1 MNIFHAIILGL
12 IEGITEFLPVSST
25 GHMILAS
32 TLLHIPE
39 SAFVKSFE
47 VIIQLGAILAVAV
60 LYIRKLFTNKKLF
73 LSVVYGF
80 VPTAILGLLLYKKIK
95 LLMGSPWVVIFSLF
109 IGGIIILATEKWLVN
124 SGQWTEKN
132 ENKNLEVGL
141 PSDEHYV
148 ISKSEAG
155 LLGVIQAIAF
165 IPGVSRSGA
174 LIIGGLLRGIP
185 RKTIVEFSFLLAL
198 PTMAAATGLEV
209 IKNGFSFTHY
219 EYLLLCVGFITAFIT
234 AYIAIKTFLRYI
246 STHNF
251 TTFGWYRIG
260 IAVFMAI
267 VLLI

>member
-1 MNIFHAIILGL
+1 MAILHAIILGL
-12 IEGITEFLPVSST
+12 VEGITEFLPVSST

-47 VIIQLGAILAVAV
+47 VIVQLGAILAVAV
-60 LYIRKLFTNKKLF
+60 LYIKKLFTNKKLF

-80 VPTAILGLLLYKKIK
+80 IPTAILGLLLYKRIK

-109 IGGIIILATEKWLVN
+109 IGGLVILVVEKHIAKSKQQKAESDTHTHIISNT
-124 SGQWTEKN
+124 
-132 ENKNLEVGL
+132 
-141 PSDEHYV
+141 
-148 ISKSEAG
+148 EAG
-155 LLGVIQAIAF
+155 LLGVIQSIAF

-209 IKNGFSFTHY
+209 IKNGFSFANY

-234 AYIAIKTFLRYI
+234 AYIAIKTFLNYI

-260 IAVFMAI
+260 VAVFMAI
-267 VLLI
+267 VLLV

>member
-12 IEGITEFLPVSST
+12 VEGITEFLPVSST
-25 GHMILAS
+25 GHMILVS

-60 LYIRKLFTNKKLF
+60 LYIKKLFTNKKLF

-95 LLMGSPWVVIFSLF
+95 ILMGSPWVVIFSLF
-109 IGGIIILATEKWLVN
+109 IGGIIILAVEK
-124 SGQWTEKN
+124 
-132 ENKNLEVGL
+132 
-141 PSDEHYV
+141 Y
-148 ISKSEAG
+148 ISKKHLAKTESDTHTHTISNSEAG

-209 IKNGFSFTHY
+209 IKNGFSFTPY

-260 IAVFMAI
+260 VAVFMAI
-267 VLLI
+267 VLLV

>member
-1 MNIFHAIILGL
+1 MNILHAIILGL
-12 IEGITEFLPVSST
+12 VEGITEFLPVSST

-47 VIIQLGAILAVAV
+47 VIVQLGAILAVAV
-60 LYIRKLFTNKKLF
+60 LYIKRLFTNKKLF
-73 LSVVYGF
+73 LSVLYAF

-109 IGGIIILATEKWLVN
+109 IGGIIILAVEKHIAK
-124 SGQWTEKN
+124 SKQQKAE
-132 ENKNLEVGL
+132 
-141 PSDEHYV
+141 SDTHV
-148 ISKSEAG
+148 HTISNSEAG
-155 LLGVIQAIAF
+155 LLGVIQSIAF

-209 IKNGFSFTHY
+209 IKNGFSFTPY

-267 VLLI
+267 VLLM

>member
-1 MNIFHAIILGL
+1 MTILHAILLGL
-12 IEGITEFLPVSST
+12 VEGITEFLPVSST
-25 GHMILAS
+25 GHMVLTS

-39 SAFVKSFE
+39 TDFLKIFE
-47 VIIQLGAILAVAV
+47 VIVQLGAILAVAV
-60 LYIRKLFTNKKLF
+60 LYIKKLFSNKKLF

-80 VPTAILGLLLYKKIK
+80 IPTAILGLLLYKKIK
-95 LLMGSPWVVIFSLF
+95 ILMGSPWVVIFSLF
-109 IGGIIILATEKWLVN
+109 IGGFIILAVEKYIAKKHMAKAE
-124 SGQWTEKN
+124 SDTHTHAIS
-132 ENKNLEVGL
+132 NK
-141 PSDEHYV
+141 
-148 ISKSEAG
+148 EAG
-155 LLGVIQAIAF
+155 LLGVIQSIAF

-209 IKNGFSFTHY
+209 LKNGFTFTAY

-260 IAVFMAI
+260 IAVVMAI
-267 VLLI
+267 ILLN

>member
-12 IEGITEFLPVSST
+12 VEGITEFLPVSST
-25 GHMILAS
+25 GHMILTS

-39 SAFVKSFE
+39 SAFLKSFE

-60 LYIRKLFTNKKLF
+60 LYIKKLFSNKKLF

-80 VPTAILGLLLYKKIK
+80 IPTAILGLLLYKKIK

-109 IGGIIILATEKWLVN
+109 IGGLIILAVEKYITKKHMVKA
-124 SGQWTEKN
+124 E
-132 ENKNLEVGL
+132 
-141 PSDEHYV
+141 SDTHIYT
-148 ISKSEAG
+148 ISNTEAG
-155 LLGVIQAIAF
+155 LLGVIQSIAF

-209 IKNGFSFTHY
+209 IKNGFSFTPY

-260 IAVFMAI
+260 MAVFMAI

>member
-1 MNIFHAIILGL
+1 MTILHAIILGL
-12 IEGITEFLPVSST
+12 VEGITEFLPVSST

-60 LYIRKLFTNKKLF
+60 LYIKKLFTNKKLF

-80 VPTAILGLLLYKKIK
+80 IPTAILGLLLYKKIK

-109 IGGIIILATEKWLVN
+109 IGGMIILAVEQYLVK
-124 SGQWTEKN
+124 SEQRKT
-132 ENKNLEVGL
+132 KNLEVGL

-165 IPGVSRSGA
+165 IPGVSRSGV

-209 IKNGFSFTHY
+209 IKNGFSFTPY
-219 EYLLLCVGFITAFIT
+219 EYLLLCIGFITAFIT

-260 IAVFMAI
+260 VAVFMAI